1 MSLLWVMTI
10 GYSLRTRISLTHTH
24 SKEIVCRFS
33 YMGDKILKVSKW
45 LRNRTLIEKII
56 IHILMFPLPIIVLL
70 LAYGI
75 FGGEKNKRNN

>member
-33 YMGDKILKVSKW
+33 YMVDKILKTSKW

-56 IHILMFPLPIIVLL
+56 IHILLFPLPIIVLL

-75 FGGEKNKRNN
+75 FDGEKNKRNN

>member
-1 MSLLWVMTI
+1 
-10 GYSLRTRISLTHTH
+10 
-24 SKEIVCRFS
+24 
-33 YMGDKILKVSKW
+33 MGDKILKVSKW

-75 FGGEKNKRNN
+75 FGGEKKQKK

>member
-1 MSLLWVMTI
+1 M
-10 GYSLRTRISLTHTH
+10 R
-24 SKEIVCRFS
+24 
-33 YMGDKILKVSKW
+33 DKILKASKW

-75 FGGEKNKRNN
+75 FGGEKKTKEIIEAYSL